1 MNRADLDK
9 KLSSTTLLGF
19 NPAEGEDR
27 KTSEWTVNKDETI
40 KKDDTTI
47 KDNCWK

>member
-19 NPAEGEDR
+19 NPAVD
-27 KTSEWTVNKDETI
+27 KDETI